1 MALGPMPR
9 HFGKLMDGINRNS
22 SSKKTNKKIAVY
34 SNNFRRYKLFSKAL
48 ENAYLTTFVGYIM
61 CYCYIADMKFIDTV
75 DLVIILLG
83 FVFLLVIVA
92 VNSYIIL
99 PEKEKNLSARHM
111 SQKKKSFTVR
121 VVTRIIDILLDKN

>member
-1 MALGPMPR
+1 
-9 HFGKLMDGINRNS
+9 
-22 SSKKTNKKIAVY
+22 
-34 SNNFRRYKLFSKAL
+34 
-48 ENAYLTTFVGYIM
+48 
-61 CYCYIADMKFIDTV
+61 MKFIDTV

-121 VVTRIIDILLDKN
+121 VVTRIIDNLLDKN

>member
-99 PEKEKNLSARHM
+99 PEKKKFIGASYEPKEKKFYSA
-111 SQKKKSFTVR
+111 SS
-121 VVTRIIDILLDKN
+121 DKDH